1 MDETASVIDYTDL
14 LLEIIDNQQRIIE
27 MLQYSNTFSLGSYNV
42 VLVILGLSSALFVLL
57 FIYNFLKKFI

>member
-42 VLVILGLSSALFVLL
+42 GLVILGLSSALFVLL